1 MRHFIFLL
9 IIFSNLLFV
18 SSNEE
23 IPTFLYIDW
32 KDSNLFYYK
41 KPQELIYIWSKE
53 VEDMLSMGIDEE
65 IGTNELLQEKFHVEF
80 SRNMIRE

>member
-1 MRHFIFLL
+1 MRHFIFLF
-9 IIFSNLLFV
+9 IFSNLLFV

-23 IPTFLYIDW
+23 IPTFLYIDG
-32 KDSNLFYYK
+32 KDSNLFYYQ